1 MKWKKI
7 YERLFFLILLVSL
20 FFGGWQ
26 LISHY
31 FQQQIVEQ
39 QESYL
44 TKKAQLLIRQLDVE
58 NLQATQNKT
67 ALEEFV
73 HQSNERITL
82 MDATGKILFDTNN
95 ETLNEQ
101 RNSRPEIKAVLNG
114 GNLGSALRKSTTLNE
129 DLLYV
134 ALPVKKSGQL
144 EAILRIA
151 EPTSGFLP
159 RTESFRRWVF
169 FFFLSF
175 FLVLAGMIY
184 YLIYQKN
191 QPLKTVLPVLKK
203 MVQNPNQAEVIMQT
217 PDQWEELYQTIN
229 ALSEQ
234 MSKMY
239 RAYTTT
245 EEQLYTLLN
254 ELMIGVFLIDDAD
267 SRLLLLN
274 PKMQLHLNVV
284 SYQPEQR
291 YTEVIQEPK
300 LIQLIHQVTPEHP
313 LIHQEITLTEGRQ
326 TLDLS
331 LRYFTNSEGSGQ
343 ILGVAYDLTKV
354 RRLEKLQKD
363 FVGNVSHELKTPVTS
378 LIGFT
383 ETLLDGAKDD
393 PQTLTSFLEIMQ
405 KDAIRLDKLI
415 REIIQLSKDGENSY
429 EIQTIYIEP
438 YFQQIVQN
446 YQPIIEKKRL
456 TIRLIGKNEPFTTKA
471 DILYPIIKNLIENA
485 VQYSKSDSEIII
497 RYQATDDLSFSVQD
511 FGIGIDIEDQERI
524 FERFYRVDKARSRHS
539 GGTGLGLAIVKDYVQ
554 LLHGTITVDSHLGTG
569 STFTVTIPKSN

>member
-58 NLQATQNKT
+58 NLQAAQNKT

-239 RAYTTT
+239 RACTTT

-331 LRYFTNSEGSGQ
+331 LRYFTNSEGTGQ

-429 EIQTIYIEP
+429 EIQTIYTEP

-456 TIRLIGKNEPFTTKA
+456 TIRLIGKNEPFTTKT
-471 DILYPIIKNLIENA
+471 DILYSIIKNLIENA

-554 LLHGTITVDSHLGTG
+554 LLNGTITVDSHLGTG
-569 STFTVTIPKSN
+569 STFTVTIPKM

>member
-58 NLQATQNKT
+58 NLQAAQNKT

-239 RAYTTT
+239 RACTTT

-267 SRLLLLN
+267 SRLLLIN

-331 LRYFTNSEGSGQ
+331 LRYFTNSEGTGQ

-429 EIQTIYIEP
+429 EIQTIYTEP

-456 TIRLIGKNEPFTTKA
+456 TIRLIGKNEPFTTKT

-554 LLHGTITVDSHLGTG
+554 LLNGTITVDSHLGTG
-569 STFTVTIPKSN
+569 STFTVTIPKM

>member
-26 LISHY
+26 LISNY

-44 TKKAQLLIRQLDVE
+44 TKKVQLLIRQLDVE
-58 NLQATQNKT
+58 NLQAAQNKT

-331 LRYFTNSEGSGQ
+331 LRYFTNSEGTGQ

-429 EIQTIYIEP
+429 EIQTIYTEP

-456 TIRLIGKNEPFTTKA
+456 TIRLIGKNEPFTTKT

-554 LLHGTITVDSHLGTG
+554 LLNGTITVDSHLGTG
-569 STFTVTIPKSN
+569 STFTVTIPKM

>member
-58 NLQATQNKT
+58 NLQAAQNKT

-331 LRYFTNSEGSGQ
+331 LRYFTNSEGTGQ

-429 EIQTIYIEP
+429 EIQTIYTEP

-456 TIRLIGKNEPFTTKA
+456 TIRLIGKNEPFTTKT

-524 FERFYRVDKARSRHS
+524 FERFYRVDKARSRYS

-554 LLHGTITVDSHLGTG
+554 LLNGTITVDSHLGTG
-569 STFTVTIPKSN
+569 STFTITIPKM

>member
-114 GNLGSALRKSTTLNE
+114 GNLGSALRKSTTLDE

-569 STFTVTIPKSN
+569 STFTVTIPKM

>member
-26 LISHY
+26 LISNY

-58 NLQATQNKT
+58 NLQAAQNKT

-114 GNLGSALRKSTTLNE
+114 GNLGSALRKSTTLNG

-331 LRYFTNSEGSGQ
+331 LRYFTNSEGTGQ

-429 EIQTIYIEP
+429 EIQTIYTEP

-456 TIRLIGKNEPFTTKA
+456 TIRLIGKNEPFTTKT

-554 LLHGTITVDSHLGTG
+554 LLYGTITVDSHLGTG
-569 STFTVTIPKSN
+569 STFTVTIPKM

>member
-1 MKWKKI
+1 MRWKKI

-58 NLQATQNKT
+58 NLQAAQNKT

-239 RAYTTT
+239 RACTTT

-331 LRYFTNSEGSGQ
+331 LRYFTNSEGTGQ

-429 EIQTIYIEP
+429 EIQTIYTEP

-456 TIRLIGKNEPFTTKA
+456 TIRLIGKNEPFTTKT

-554 LLHGTITVDSHLGTG
+554 LLNGTITVDSHLGTG
-569 STFTVTIPKSN
+569 STFTVTIPKM

>member
-26 LISHY
+26 LIFHY

-58 NLQATQNKT
+58 NLQAAQNKT

-239 RAYTTT
+239 RACTTT

-331 LRYFTNSEGSGQ
+331 LRYFTNSEGTGQ

-429 EIQTIYIEP
+429 EIQTIYTEP

-456 TIRLIGKNEPFTTKA
+456 TIRLIGKNEPFTTKT

-554 LLHGTITVDSHLGTG
+554 LLNGTITVDSHLGTG
-569 STFTVTIPKSN
+569 STFTVTIPKM

>member
-58 NLQATQNKT
+58 NLQAAQNKT

-151 EPTSGFLP
+151 EPTSVFLP

-239 RAYTTT
+239 RACTTT

-331 LRYFTNSEGSGQ
+331 LRYFTNSEGTGQ

-429 EIQTIYIEP
+429 EIQTIYTEP

-456 TIRLIGKNEPFTTKA
+456 TIRLIGKNEPFTTKT

-554 LLHGTITVDSHLGTG
+554 LPNGTITVDSHLGTG
-569 STFTVTIPKSN
+569 STFTVTIPKM

>member
-58 NLQATQNKT
+58 NLQAAQNKT

-331 LRYFTNSEGSGQ
+331 LRYFTNSEGTGQ

-393 PQTLTSFLEIMQ
+393 PRTLTSFLEIMQ

-429 EIQTIYIEP
+429 EIQTIYTEP

-456 TIRLIGKNEPFTTKA
+456 TIRLIGKNEPFTTKT

-485 VQYSKSDSEIII
+485 IQYSKSDSEIII

-524 FERFYRVDKARSRHS
+524 FERFYRVDKARSRYS

-554 LLHGTITVDSHLGTG
+554 LLNGTITVDSHLGTG
-569 STFTVTIPKSN
+569 STFTVTIPKM

>member
-26 LISHY
+26 LISNY

-58 NLQATQNKT
+58 NLQAAQNKT

-114 GNLGSALRKSTTLNE
+114 GNLGSALRKSTTLNG

-331 LRYFTNSEGSGQ
+331 LRYFTNSEGTGQ

-429 EIQTIYIEP
+429 EIQTIYTEP

-456 TIRLIGKNEPFTTKA
+456 TIRLIGKNEPFTTKT

-511 FGIGIDIEDQERI
+511 FGIGINIEDQERI
-524 FERFYRVDKARSRHS
+524 FERFYRVDKARSRYS

-554 LLHGTITVDSHLGTG
+554 LLNGTITVDSHLGTG
-569 STFTVTIPKSN
+569 STFTVTIPKM

>member
-7 YERLFFLILLVSL
+7 YERLFFLILLVSF

-58 NLQATQNKT
+58 NLQAAQNKT

-331 LRYFTNSEGSGQ
+331 LRYFTNSEGTGQ

-429 EIQTIYIEP
+429 EIQTIYTEP

-456 TIRLIGKNEPFTTKA
+456 TIRLIGKNEPFTTKT

-485 VQYSKSDSEIII
+485 IQYSKSDSEIII

-524 FERFYRVDKARSRHS
+524 FERFYRVDKARSRYS

-554 LLHGTITVDSHLGTG
+554 LLNGTITVDSHLGTG
-569 STFTVTIPKSN
+569 STFTVTIPKM

>member
-58 NLQATQNKT
+58 NLQAAQNKT

-331 LRYFTNSEGSGQ
+331 LRYFTNSEGTGQ

-429 EIQTIYIEP
+429 EIQTIYTEP

-456 TIRLIGKNEPFTTKA
+456 TIRLIGKNEPFTTKT

-524 FERFYRVDKARSRHS
+524 FERFYRVDKARSRYS

-554 LLHGTITVDSHLGTG
+554 LLNGTITVDSHLGTG
-569 STFTVTIPKSN
+569 STFTVTIPKM

>member
-58 NLQATQNKT
+58 NFQAAQNKT

-239 RAYTTT
+239 RACTTT

-331 LRYFTNSEGSGQ
+331 LRYFTNSEGTGQ

-429 EIQTIYIEP
+429 EIQTIYTEP

-456 TIRLIGKNEPFTTKA
+456 TIRLIGKNEPFTTKT

-554 LLHGTITVDSHLGTG
+554 LLNGTITVDSHLGTG
-569 STFTVTIPKSN
+569 STFTVTIPKM

>member
-1 MKWKKI
+1 
-7 YERLFFLILLVSL
+7 
-20 FFGGWQ
+20 
-26 LISHY
+26 
-31 FQQQIVEQ
+31 
-39 QESYL
+39 
-44 TKKAQLLIRQLDVE
+44 
-58 NLQATQNKT
+58 
-67 ALEEFV
+67 
-73 HQSNERITL
+73 
-82 MDATGKILFDTNN
+82 MDASGKIIFDTNDD
-95 ETLNEQ
+95 TLNEH
-101 RNSRPEIKAVLNG
+101 RDSRPEIKAVLDG
-114 GNLGSALRKSTTLNE
+114 GNLGSSLRKSTTLKE
-129 DLLYV
+129 ELLYV
-134 ALPVKKSGQL
+134 ALPIKKNGQL
-144 EAILRIA
+144 EAIVRIA

-159 RTESFRRWVF
+159 RTDTFRRWVF
-169 FFFLSF
+169 FFFLIF
-175 FLVLAGMIY
+175 FLILSSMIY
-184 YLIYQKN
+184 YFIYQRN

-203 MVQNPNQAEVIMQT
+203 MVRDPQRTEIIMQT

-229 ALSEQ
+229 ALGEQ

-254 ELMIGVFLIDDAD
+254 ELMIGVFLIDLSD

-274 PKMQLHLNVV
+274 PKMQMHLGVV
-284 SYQPEQR
+284 DYQPGHH

-300 LIQLIHQVTPEHP
+300 LIQLIHQVSPEQP
-313 LIHQEITLTEGRQ
+313 LIHQEITITQGRQ

-331 LRYFTNSEGSGQ
+331 LRYFNSPEGTGQ

-393 PQTLTSFLEIMQ
+393 PATLTSFLEIMQ

-429 EIQTIYIEP
+429 ETQTIKIES
-438 YFQQIVQN
+438 YFQQIIQS
-446 YQPIIEKKRL
+446 YQPTISKKDL
-456 TIRLIGKNEPFTTKA
+456 KIQLIGEDAPFTTQT

-485 VQYSKSDSEIII
+485 IQYSKNTGTILI
-497 RYQATDDLSFSVQD
+497 RYEVTDSLTFSVQD
-511 FGIGIDIEDQERI
+511 FGIGIEKEDQERI

-539 GGTGLGLAIVKDYVQ
+539 GGTGLGLAIVKDYVK
-554 LLHGTITVDSHLGTG
+554 LLHGTIQVESHPGTG
-569 STFTVTIPKSN
+569 STFTVNLPKI

>member
-58 NLQATQNKT
+58 NLQAAQNKT

-331 LRYFTNSEGSGQ
+331 LRYFTNSEGTGQ

-429 EIQTIYIEP
+429 EIQTIYTEP

-456 TIRLIGKNEPFTTKA
+456 TIRLIGKNEPFTTKT

-524 FERFYRVDKARSRHS
+524 FERFYRVDKARSRYS

-554 LLHGTITVDSHLGTG
+554 LLNGTITVDSHLGTG
-569 STFTVTIPKSN
+569 STFTVTIPKI

>member
-1 MKWKKI
+1 M
-7 YERLFFLILLVSL
+7 
-20 FFGGWQ
+20 
-26 LISHY
+26 ISHY

-58 NLQATQNKT
+58 NLQAAQNKT

-239 RAYTTT
+239 RACTTT

-331 LRYFTNSEGSGQ
+331 LRYFTNSEGTGQ

-429 EIQTIYIEP
+429 EIQTIYTEP

-456 TIRLIGKNEPFTTKA
+456 TIRLIGKNEPFTTKT

-554 LLHGTITVDSHLGTG
+554 LLNGTITVDSHLGTG
-569 STFTVTIPKSN
+569 STFTVTIPKM

>member
-7 YERLFFLILLVSL
+7 YERLFFLILLISL

-331 LRYFTNSEGSGQ
+331 LRYFTNSEGTGQ

-569 STFTVTIPKSN
+569 STFTVTIPKM

>member
-58 NLQATQNKT
+58 NLQAAQNKT

-239 RAYTTT
+239 RACTTT

-254 ELMIGVFLIDDAD
+254 ELMIGVFLIDNAD

-331 LRYFTNSEGSGQ
+331 LRYFTNSEGTGQ

-429 EIQTIYIEP
+429 EIQTIYTEP

-456 TIRLIGKNEPFTTKA
+456 TIRLIGKNEPFTTKT

-554 LLHGTITVDSHLGTG
+554 LLNGTITVDSHLGTG
-569 STFTVTIPKSN
+569 STFTVTIPKM

>member
-58 NLQATQNKT
+58 NLQAAQNKT

-239 RAYTTT
+239 RACTTT

-331 LRYFTNSEGSGQ
+331 LRYFTNSEGTGQ

-429 EIQTIYIEP
+429 EIQTIYTEP

-456 TIRLIGKNEPFTTKA
+456 TIRLIGKNEPFTTKT

-539 GGTGLGLAIVKDYVQ
+539 GGNGLGLAIVKDYVQ
-554 LLHGTITVDSHLGTG
+554 LLNGTITVDSHLGTG
-569 STFTVTIPKSN
+569 STFTVTIPKM

>member
-58 NLQATQNKT
+58 NLQAAQNKT

-239 RAYTTT
+239 RACTTT

-254 ELMIGVFLIDDAD
+254 ELMIGVFPIDDAD

-331 LRYFTNSEGSGQ
+331 LRYFTNSEGTGQ

-429 EIQTIYIEP
+429 EIQTIYTEP

-456 TIRLIGKNEPFTTKA
+456 TIRLIGKNEPFTTKT

-554 LLHGTITVDSHLGTG
+554 LLNGTITVDSHLGTG
-569 STFTVTIPKSN
+569 STFTVTIPKM

>member
-58 NLQATQNKT
+58 NLQAAQNKT

-114 GNLGSALRKSTTLNE
+114 GNLGSALRKSTTLNG

-331 LRYFTNSEGSGQ
+331 LRYFTNSEGTGQ

-429 EIQTIYIEP
+429 EIQTIYTEP

-456 TIRLIGKNEPFTTKA
+456 TIRLIGKNEPFTTKT

-554 LLHGTITVDSHLGTG
+554 LLHGTITVDSHLVTG
-569 STFTVTIPKSN
+569 STFTVTIPKM

>member
-58 NLQATQNKT
+58 NLQAAQNKT

-331 LRYFTNSEGSGQ
+331 LRYFTNSEGTGQ

-363 FVGNVSHELKTPVTS
+363 FVSNVSHELKTPVTS

-429 EIQTIYIEP
+429 EIQTIYTEP

-456 TIRLIGKNEPFTTKA
+456 TIRLIGKNEPFTTKT

-485 VQYSKSDSEIII
+485 IQYSKSDSEIII

-524 FERFYRVDKARSRHS
+524 FERFYRVDKARSRYS

-554 LLHGTITVDSHLGTG
+554 LLNGTITVDSHLGTG
-569 STFTVTIPKSN
+569 STFTVTIPKM

>member
-26 LISHY
+26 LISNY

-58 NLQATQNKT
+58 NLQAAQNKT

-114 GNLGSALRKSTTLNE
+114 GNLGSALRKSTTLNG

-331 LRYFTNSEGSGQ
+331 LRYFTNSEGTGQ

-363 FVGNVSHELKTPVTS
+363 FVGNVSHEL
-378 LIGFT
+378 
-383 ETLLDGAKDD
+383 
-393 PQTLTSFLEIMQ
+393 
-405 KDAIRLDKLI
+405 R
-415 REIIQLSKDGENSY
+415 
-429 EIQTIYIEP
+429 
-438 YFQQIVQN
+438 
-446 YQPIIEKKRL
+446 
-456 TIRLIGKNEPFTTKA
+456 
-471 DILYPIIKNLIENA
+471 
-485 VQYSKSDSEIII
+485 
-497 RYQATDDLSFSVQD
+497 
-511 FGIGIDIEDQERI
+511 
-524 FERFYRVDKARSRHS
+524 
-539 GGTGLGLAIVKDYVQ
+539 GGV
-554 LLHGTITVDSHLGTG
+554 
-569 STFTVTIPKSN
+569 

>member
-58 NLQATQNKT
+58 NLQAAQNKT

-95 ETLNEQ
+95 ETLNEH

-331 LRYFTNSEGSGQ
+331 LRYFTNSEGTGQ

-429 EIQTIYIEP
+429 EIQTIYTEP

-456 TIRLIGKNEPFTTKA
+456 TIRLIGKNEPFTTKT

-485 VQYSKSDSEIII
+485 IQYSKSDSEIII

-524 FERFYRVDKARSRHS
+524 FERFYRVDKARSRYS

-554 LLHGTITVDSHLGTG
+554 LLNGTITVDSHLGTG
-569 STFTVTIPKSN
+569 STFTVTIPKM

>member
-58 NLQATQNKT
+58 NLQAAQNKT

-239 RAYTTT
+239 RACTTT

-331 LRYFTNSEGSGQ
+331 LRYFTNSEGTGQ

-429 EIQTIYIEP
+429 EIQTIYTEP

-456 TIRLIGKNEPFTTKA
+456 TIRLIGKNEPFTTKT

-497 RYQATDDLSFSVQD
+497 LYQATDDLSFSVQD

-554 LLHGTITVDSHLGTG
+554 LLNGTITVDSHLGTG
-569 STFTVTIPKSN
+569 STFTVTIPKM